1 MWIVFGVI
9 VFIVGVSVL
18 PFLKW
23 RREQKERREKL
34 FSRLSKRG
42 DNILNALDKVS
53 DRYLTRDTKIFIL
66 DHLISVISVISELIK
81 ANYESSFVL
90 RKEELVRMATEL
102 SLGQQVTSK
111 DMVAN
116 QEQLDQ
122 TNEALE
128 YLLKEVRIMPDNFG
142 VSRSVVRH
150 HLLLIRYA
158 NALVY
163 RDLLVR
169 QARQDLDNDRKSQAL
184 EKYRDALALIEK
196 NGSVASSKRE
206 KVRLKKMI
214 KDVETLLFKKE
225 PSESRVE

>member
-9 VFIVGVSVL
+9 VFIVGVSVP
-18 PFLKW
+18 PFFKW
-23 RREQKERREKL
+23 QREQKERKEKL
-34 FSRLSKRG
+34 FLRLSKRG
-42 DNILNALDKVS
+42 DNLLNALEKVS
-53 DRYLTRDTKIFIL
+53 DRYLTRDTKTFIL
-66 DHLISVISVISELIK
+66 EHLISVITELMK
-81 ANYESSFVL
+81 ANYESSFVS
-90 RKEELVRMATEL
+90 RKEELVRTTTEL

-111 DMVAN
+111 DMVSS

-128 YLLKEVRIMPDNFG
+128 YLLKEVRMMPDSFG
-142 VSRSVVRH
+142 VSRSAVRH

-158 NALVY
+158 HALAF

-206 KVRLKKMI
+206 KARLQKMI
-214 KDVETLLFKKE
+214 KDVEALLFKKD
-225 PSESRVE
+225 SAESSVE